1 MKVLF
6 STIFFL
12 FSTLFLSAQQT
23 ITATIQYDG
32 LERSYILYVPAIYE
46 AIGPEVPL
54 VLNFHGYTSTANEQM
69 FYGDFRGIA
78 DTANFLVV
86 HPMGTED
93 NTGTTHWNVGWGAST
108 VDDIGFT
115 NALLDTLLA
124 NYHINA
130 DRIYSTGMSNG
141 GFMSYELACELSE
154 RIAAIASV
162 TGTMNAG
169 RFGSCNPGHPMPVM
183 EIHGTSDATV
193 PYNGANWIEGTE
205 EVVAFWADFNNL
217 SPEPTITDVP
227 NTNINDGSTVERWVY
242 SDENATGIEVEL
254 FKIFDGGHTWPG
266 TIFGF
271 PGTNYDINASQEIW
285 RFFSKYDINGLIP
298 ITTSTES
305 TLAENT
311 VRVFPNPTTDVINLI
326 GPTVPGSSY
335 QLSTL
340 AGQLLK
346 SGVLAADH
354 PYIEVSSLPKGI
366 YLLHLEGQLLKV
378 VKQ

>member
-1 MKVLF
+1 MK
-6 STIFFL
+6 
-12 FSTLFLSAQQT
+12 FLSALMLLSLCSISLTAQQT
-23 ITATIQYDG
+23 INGTIQYDG

-46 AIGPEVPL
+46 PEGMEVPL
-54 VLNFHGYTSTANEQM
+54 VFNFHGYTSTANEQM

-93 NTGTTHWNVGWGAST
+93 NSGITHWNVGWGGST

-124 NYHINA
+124 NYQINEE
-130 DRIYSTGMSNG
+130 RVYSTGMSNG

-169 RFGSCNPGHPMPVM
+169 RFASCNSSHPMPVM
-183 EIHGTSDATV
+183 EIHGTADATV

-217 SPEPTITDVP
+217 NQEPTITNVP
-227 NTNINDGSTVERWVY
+227 NTNTNDGSTVERWVY
-242 SDENATGIEVEL
+242 TAQGVSGVEVEL
-254 FKIFDGGHTWPG
+254 FKILAGAHTWPG
-266 TIFGF
+266 SIFAF

-285 RFFSKYDINGLIP
+285 RFFSRYDINGPLQV
-298 ITTSTES
+298 TSTDVA
-305 TLAENT
+305 LVDHA
-311 VRVFPNPTTDVINLI
+311 VRVFPNPATDVINLV
-326 GPTVPGSSY
+326 GTPATGSSY

-340 AGQLLK
+340 TGQVVK
-346 SGVLAADH
+346 TGFIAADR
-354 PYIEVSSLPKGI
+354 PQINIVSLPKGVYI
-366 YLLHLEGQLLKV
+366 LQFDGQLLKV
-378 VKQ
+378 IKQ

>member
-1 MKVLF
+1 MKCFNAFVL
-6 STIFFL
+6 
-12 FSTLFLSAQQT
+12 LSLCSIALAAQQT
-23 ITATIQYDG
+23 INGTIQYDG
-32 LERSYILYVPAIYE
+32 LERSYILYIPAIYE
-46 AIGPEVPL
+46 AEGPEVPL
-54 VLNFHGYTSTANEQM
+54 ILNFHGYTSTANEQM

-93 NTGTTHWNVGWGAST
+93 NSGTTHWNVGWGGST

-115 NALLDTLLA
+115 NALLDTLVA
-124 NYHINA
+124 NYQINE

-169 RFGSCNPGHPMPVM
+169 RFATCNPGHPMPVL
-183 EIHGTSDATV
+183 EIHGTADATV

-217 SPEPTITDVP
+217 NAEPSITDVP
-227 NTNINDGSTVERWVY
+227 NTNTNDGSTVEHWVY
-242 SDENATGIEVEL
+242 SAGSNGVQVAL
-254 FKIFDGGHTWPG
+254 FKILGGGHTWPG

-285 RFFSKYDINGLIP
+285 RFFSRYDINGLIP
-298 ITTSTES
+298 VTSTKE

-311 VRVFPNPTTDVINLI
+311 VRVFPNPATNVINLT
-326 GPTVPGSSY
+326 GTPAAGSAY

-340 AGQLLK
+340 TGQ
-346 SGVLAADH
+346 VLETGFLSAAH
-354 PYIEVSSLPKGI
+354 PQIEVTTLPKGV
-366 YLLHLEGQLLKV
+366 YLLQLEGQLLKV
-378 VKQ
+378 IKQ

>member
-1 MKVLF
+1 MKYF
-6 STIFFL
+6 SALVFL
-12 FSTLFLSAQQT
+12 SLCSISLSAQQT
-23 ITATIQYDG
+23 INGTIQYDG

-46 AIGPEVPL
+46 PEGMEVPL
-54 VLNFHGYTSTANEQM
+54 VFNFHGYTSTANEQM

-78 DTANFLVV
+78 DTANFLIV

-93 NTGTTHWNVGWGAST
+93 NSGITHWNVGWGGST

-124 NYHINA
+124 NYQINE

-169 RFGSCNPGHPMPVM
+169 RFASCNPSHPMPVL
-183 EIHGTSDATV
+183 EIHGTADATV

-217 SPEPTITDVP
+217 SAEPSITDVP
-227 NTNINDGSTVERWVY
+227 NTSTNDGSTVEHWVY
-242 SDENATGIEVEL
+242 SEGASGVEVEL
-254 FKIFDGGHTWPG
+254 FKIFAGGHTWPG
-266 TIFGF
+266 SIFGF

-285 RFFSKYDINGLIP
+285 RFFSRYDINGLLSI
-298 ITTSTES
+298 TSTEE

-311 VRVFPNPTTDVINLI
+311 VRVFPNPATEVINLT
-326 GPTVPGSSY
+326 GTPATGSFY

-340 AGQLLK
+340 TGQVLKTGLLT
-346 SGVLAADH
+346 ADH
-354 PYIEVSSLPKGI
+354 PQIEVGTLPKGV
-366 YLLHLEGQLLKV
+366 YLLQLEGQLLKV
-378 VKQ
+378 IKQ